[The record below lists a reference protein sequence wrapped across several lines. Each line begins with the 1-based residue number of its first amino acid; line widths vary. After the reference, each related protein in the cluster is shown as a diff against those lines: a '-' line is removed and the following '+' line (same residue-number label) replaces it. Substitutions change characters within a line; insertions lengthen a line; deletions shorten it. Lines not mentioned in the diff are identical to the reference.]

1 MSEPLL
7 LCRVCLAWSEPIL
20 DTCTACASVL
30 EVSEPDPPREELA
43 TRLGEVIHSLG
54 AVEVF
59 RTALPSSGRL
69 LATTTGLLFL
79 PALQEHPRGGWM
91 AQPAPN
97 TPLGLW
103 SHHLLL
109 QFRHWLHPNEATAI
123 PKSAPPHGSEP
134 VDWLMDL
141 PGALFVELKS
151 IRRLSVRRDT
161 LRIER
166 SPWRLLSLSS
176 LAGKSQM
183 VQALGNLHEHR
194 QWRTLLG

>member
-20 DTCTACASVL
+20 DMCTTCASVL

-43 TRLGEVIHSLG
+43 ARLGTVVHSLG

-91 AQPAPN
+91 AQPAPA

-103 SHHLLL
+103 SHHLLQQL
-109 QFRHWLHPNEATAI
+109 RHWLLRNGSHPA
-123 PKSAPPHGSEP
+123 PVGAPPHGTEP
-134 VDWLMDL
+134 ADWLMDL
-141 PGALFVELKS
+141 PGALFVELG
-151 IRRLSVRRDT
+151 SVRKLTVRKEA

-166 SPWRLLSLSS
+166 HPWRTLSLTS
-176 LAGKSQM
+176 LAGRSELSR
-183 VQALGNLHEHR
+183 ALGELHE
-194 QWRTLLG
+194 QGMWSQVLG

>member
-20 DTCTACASVL
+20 DMCTTCASVL
-30 EVSEPDPPREELA
+30 EAGEPDPPREELA
-43 TRLGEVIHSLG
+43 TRLGEVVHSLG

-59 RTALPSSGRL
+59 RTSLPSAGRL

-91 AQPAPN
+91 AQPAPT

-103 SHHLLL
+103 SHHLLQQL
-109 QFRHWLHPNEATAI
+109 RHWLHRNGTHTA
-123 PKSAPPHGSEP
+123 PAGAPPHGTEP
-134 VDWLMDL
+134 ADWLMDL

-151 IRRLSVRRDT
+151 VRRLSVRRET

-166 SPWRLLSLSS
+166 SPWRTLSLSS
-176 LAGKSQM
+176 LAEKSQM
-183 VQALGNLHEHR
+183 VQALGELR
-194 QWRTLLG
+194 DDRSWRKLLG